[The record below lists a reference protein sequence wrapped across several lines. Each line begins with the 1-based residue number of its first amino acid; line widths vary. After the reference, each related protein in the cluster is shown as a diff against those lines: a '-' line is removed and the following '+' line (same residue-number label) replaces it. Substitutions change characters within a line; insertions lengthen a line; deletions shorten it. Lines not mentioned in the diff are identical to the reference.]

1 MNYKSIKIFTCLF
14 VMRFYNMNTEEKL
27 LELNDKIDL
36 LTSQLQAEYLT
47 DYQVRTLL
55 YQIDGLT
62 IKRDLL
68 QDKINRENKENT
80 RKIENNANKN
90 SSLHFII
97 LFFIY
102 LYVLYLISKN

>member
-1 MNYKSIKIFTCLF
+1 MSDEF
-14 VMRFYNMNTEEKL
+14 KL

-36 LTSQLQAEYLT
+36 LTSQLQADYLS

-55 YQIDGLT
+55 YQIDNLT

-68 QDKINRENKENT
+68 QDKINRENKENN
-80 RKIENNANKN
+80 RSIENITNKN

-102 LYVLYLISKN
+102 LYVIYLIFKS

>member
-1 MNYKSIKIFTCLF
+1 MN
-14 VMRFYNMNTEEKL
+14 NNNKL
-27 LELNDKIDL
+27 VELNNKIDL
-36 LTSQLQAEYLT
+36 LTSQLQANYLT
-47 DYQVRTLL
+47 DYQVRTLV
-55 YQIDGLT
+55 YQIDNLT

-80 RKIENNANKN
+80 RKIENNTNKN

-102 LYVLYLISKN
+102 LYVIYLISKS